1 MWIYTSKQEKVKWII
16 NMEIEMNQQNIQ
28 NSSNMTRAKY
38 KIRVLVRQYGWFV
51 YFCS

>member
-1 MWIYTSKQEKVKWII
+1 MEVKWII
-16 NMEIEMNQQNIQ
+16 NLEIEMNQENIQ

-38 KIRVLVRQYGWFV
+38 KSRDLDKQYGWFV